1 MFHSTKRLMADSST
15 SSAECGPI
23 HSAACGFRRGTR
35 IRKTGSRLRW
45 EAPCWDTS
53 GAVTQGAQEGVSRT
67 SGPGR
72 LRSAPHRTVT
82 GRVHRSASLAVIFFS
97 VVTSGSSPA
106 LGSKI
111 TQEANLWSHTSNAFG
126 RPSERPT
133 VETSPHVRAGRS
145 RLRPHRERRA
155 GEADPS
161 IILTGFDVLRGSA

>member
-1 MFHSTKRLMADSST
+1 M
-15 SSAECGPI
+15 
-23 HSAACGFRRGTR
+23 
-35 IRKTGSRLRW
+35 
-45 EAPCWDTS
+45 
-53 GAVTQGAQEGVSRT
+53 
-67 SGPGR
+67 
-72 LRSAPHRTVT
+72 VT

-161 IILTGFDVLRGSA
+161 IILTGFDVLRGSALRRVHGGEFTAQPWGSAVGEAITLVTSLLDAGRHLVVDFPDL